1 MKLRK
6 LLAAVLVGVMTVSSL
21 AISAFAA
28 DEKATVPAP
37 GEFDPAGKD
46 YVAQMYVQTGGSWVF
61 RNTWADE
68 TYGTA
73 VGYENADKL
82 SNVEGETASVN
93 DGTFTDVKLEGNGT
107 YTVTLDKPNFTKT
120 AGGNT
125 TEPTNF
131 NLIGV
136 STNIPAS
143 ADASEGGPVKFTD
156 VKITVNDNLT
166 FTYPEGSCDPDAIAK
181 GSYISILG
189 VNIWNK
195 DICTDANAAL
205 GGEDVWPGTVDKIT
219 ITFTVAGFN
228 YDKAVEA
235 TTAEETTAAAADT
248 ATKAAG
254 TAKTDS
260 SSSNGL
266 PTPAIIGI
274 VAAVVV
280 VVVVIVVVATSKKK
294 KAN

>member
-28 DEKATVPAP
+28 DEKATVPTP

-68 TYGTA
+68 KYGA
-73 VGYENADKL
+73 AIGYENADKL

-107 YTVTLDKPNFTKT
+107 YTVTLDKPNFVKT
-120 AGGNT
+120 VDGKT
-125 TEPTNF
+125 TDPTNF

-156 VKITVNDNLT
+156 VKITVNDNLS
-166 FTYPEGSCDPDAIAK
+166 FTYPEGKCDPDAIAK

-195 DICTDANAAL
+195 DVCTDANAAL

-235 TTAEETTAAAADT
+235 TTAEETTAAADT
-248 ATKAAG
+248 ATKAD
-254 TAKTDS
+254 AKADS

-274 VAAVVV
+274 VVAVVV

>member
-28 DEKATVPAP
+28 DEKATVPTP

-46 YVAQMYVQTGGSWVF
+46 YVAQMYVQAGGSWVF

-68 TYGTA
+68 NYGAA

-82 SNVEGETASVN
+82 SNVEGETVSVN

-107 YTVTLDKPNFTKT
+107 YTVTLDKPNFVKSVDGKT
-120 AGGNT
+120 T
-125 TEPTNF
+125 DPTNF
-131 NLIGV
+131 NLIGI

-156 VKITVNDNLT
+156 VKITVNDNLS
-166 FTYPEGSCDPDAIAK
+166 FTYPEGKCDPDAIAK

-195 DICTDANAAL
+195 DVCTDANAAL

-235 TTAEETTAAAADT
+235 TTAEETTAAADT
-248 ATKAAG
+248 ATKAD
-254 TAKTDS
+254 AKADS

>member
-1 MKLRK
+1 MRLRK

-28 DEKATVPAP
+28 DEKATVPTP

-46 YVAQMYVQTGGSWVF
+46 YVAQMYVQAGGSWVF

-68 TYGTA
+68 KYGA
-73 VGYENADKL
+73 AIGYENADKL

-107 YTVTLDKPNFTKT
+107 YTVTLDKPNFVKT
-120 AGGNT
+120 VDGKT
-125 TEPTNF
+125 TDPTNF

-156 VKITVNDNLT
+156 VKITVNDNLS
-166 FTYPEGSCDPDAIAK
+166 FTYPEGKCDPDAIAK

-195 DICTDANAAL
+195 DVCTDANAAL

-235 TTAEETTAAAADT
+235 TTAEETTAAADT
-248 ATKAAG
+248 ATKAD
-254 TAKTDS
+254 AKADS

>member
-28 DEKATVPAP
+28 DEKGTVPAP
-37 GEFDPAGKD
+37 GEFDANGE
-46 YVAQMYVQTGGSWVF
+46 YVAQMYVQMDGSWVF
-61 RNTWADE
+61 RNKWNDKD
-68 TYGTA
+68 YGTA
-73 VGYENADKL
+73 MGYQYAGQL
-82 SNVEGETASVN
+82 SQVEGSNAVPY
-93 DGTFTDVKLEGNGT
+93 DGTFTDVKLQGNGT
-107 YTVTLDKPNFTKT
+107 YTLKLENPNFVKDVNGTKT
-120 AGGNT
+120 
-125 TEPTNF
+125 EPKKF
-131 NLIGV
+131 NMIGI

-143 ADASEGGPVKFTD
+143 AQDT
-156 VKITVNDNLT
+156 VKITDATLKINDSSMYTYTWKEALVDEEDEDYMLIPLLNVYNKKGDYDAVN
-166 FTYPEGSCDPDAIAK
+166 EQ
-181 GSYISILG
+181 
-189 VNIWNK
+189 
-195 DICTDANAAL
+195 L
-205 GGEDVWPGTVDKIT
+205 GGDDNTFMGEVTSIE
-219 ITFTVAGFN
+219 ITFTVSGFG

-235 TTAEETTAAAADT
+235 TTAEETTAAADT
-248 ATKAAG
+248 ATKAD
-254 TAKTDS
+254 AKADS

>member
-28 DEKATVPAP
+28 DEKATVPTP

-68 TYGTA
+68 KYGA
-73 VGYENADKL
+73 AIGYENADKL

-107 YTVTLDKPNFTKT
+107 YTVTLDKPNFVKT
-120 AGGNT
+120 VDGKT
-125 TEPTNF
+125 TDPTNF

-156 VKITVNDNLT
+156 VKITVNDNLS
-166 FTYPEGSCDPDAIAK
+166 FTYPEGKCDPDAIAK

-189 VNIWNK
+189 VNIWNT
-195 DICTDANAAL
+195 DVCTDANAAL

-235 TTAEETTAAAADT
+235 TTAEETTAAADT
-248 ATKAAG
+248 ATKAD
-254 TAKTDS
+254 AKADS

>member
-28 DEKATVPAP
+28 DEKGTVPAP
-37 GEFDPAGKD
+37 GEFDANGE
-46 YVAQMYVQTGGSWVF
+46 YVAQMYVQMDGSWVF
-61 RNTWADE
+61 RNKWNDKD
-68 TYGTA
+68 YGTA
-73 VGYENADKL
+73 MGYQYAGQL
-82 SNVEGETASVN
+82 SQVEGSNAVPY
-93 DGTFTDVKLEGNGT
+93 DGTFTDVKLQGNGT
-107 YTVTLDKPNFTKT
+107 YTLKLENPNFVKDVNGTKT
-120 AGGNT
+120 
-125 TEPTNF
+125 EPKRF
-131 NLIGV
+131 NMIGI

-143 ADASEGGPVKFTD
+143 AQDT
-156 VKITVNDNLT
+156 VKITDATLKINDSSVYTYTWKDALVDEEDKDYMLIPLHNVYNKKGDYDAVN
-166 FTYPEGSCDPDAIAK
+166 EQ
-181 GSYISILG
+181 
-189 VNIWNK
+189 
-195 DICTDANAAL
+195 L
-205 GGEDVWPGTVDKIT
+205 GGDESTFMGEVTSIE
-219 ITFTVAGFN
+219 ITFTVSGFG

-235 TTAEETTAAAADT
+235 TTAEETTAAADT
-248 ATKAAG
+248 ATKAD
-254 TAKTDS
+254 AKADS

>member
-28 DEKATVPAP
+28 DEKGTVPAP
-37 GEFDPAGKD
+37 GEFDANGE
-46 YVAQMYVQTGGSWVF
+46 YVAQMYVQMDGSWVF
-61 RNTWADE
+61 RNKWNDKD
-68 TYGTA
+68 YGTA
-73 VGYENADKL
+73 MGYQYAGQL
-82 SNVEGETASVN
+82 SQVEGSNAVPY
-93 DGTFTDVKLEGNGT
+93 DGTFTDVKLQGNGT
-107 YTVTLDKPNFTKT
+107 YTLKLENPNFVKDVNGTKT
-120 AGGNT
+120 
-125 TEPTNF
+125 EPKRF
-131 NLIGV
+131 NMIGI

-143 ADASEGGPVKFTD
+143 AQDT
-156 VKITVNDNLT
+156 VKITDATLKINDSSVYTYTWKDALVDEKDKDYMLIPLLNVYNKKGDYDAVN
-166 FTYPEGSCDPDAIAK
+166 EQ
-181 GSYISILG
+181 
-189 VNIWNK
+189 
-195 DICTDANAAL
+195 L
-205 GGEDVWPGTVDKIT
+205 GGDESTFMGEVTSIE
-219 ITFTVAGFN
+219 ITFTVSGFG

-235 TTAEETTAAAADT
+235 TTAEETTAAADT
-248 ATKAAG
+248 ATKAD
-254 TAKTDS
+254 AKADS

>member
-28 DEKATVPAP
+28 DEKGTVPAP
-37 GEFDPAGKD
+37 GEFDANGE
-46 YVAQMYVQTGGSWVF
+46 YVAQMYVQMDGSWVF
-61 RNTWADE
+61 RNKWNDKD
-68 TYGTA
+68 YGTA
-73 VGYENADKL
+73 MGYQYAGQL
-82 SNVEGETASVN
+82 SQVEGSNAVPY
-93 DGTFTDVKLEGNGT
+93 DGTFTDVKLQGNGT
-107 YTVTLDKPNFTKT
+107 YTLKLENPNFVKDVNGTKT
-120 AGGNT
+120 
-125 TEPTNF
+125 EPKRF
-131 NLIGV
+131 NMIGI

-143 ADASEGGPVKFTD
+143 AQDT
-156 VKITVNDNLT
+156 VKITDATLKINDSSVYTYTWKDALVNEEDKDYMLIPLLNV
-166 FTYPEGSCDPDAIAK
+166 YNKKGDYDA
-181 GSYISILG
+181 
-189 VNIWNK
+189 VNEQ
-195 DICTDANAAL
+195 L
-205 GGEDVWPGTVDKIT
+205 GGDESTFMGEVTSIE
-219 ITFTVAGFN
+219 ITFTVSGFG

-235 TTAEETTAAAADT
+235 TTAEETTAAADT
-248 ATKAAG
+248 ATKAD
-254 TAKTDS
+254 AKADS

>member
-28 DEKATVPAP
+28 DEKATVPTP

-68 TYGTA
+68 KYGA
-73 VGYENADKL
+73 AIGYENADKL

-107 YTVTLDKPNFTKT
+107 YTVTLDKPNFVKT
-120 AGGNT
+120 VDGKT
-125 TEPTNF
+125 TDPTNF

-156 VKITVNDNLT
+156 VKITVNDNLS
-166 FTYPEGSCDPDAIAK
+166 FTYPEGKCDPDAIAK

-189 VNIWNK
+189 VNIWNN
-195 DICTDANAAL
+195 DVCTDANAAL

-235 TTAEETTAAAADT
+235 TTAEETTAAADT
-248 ATKAAG
+248 ATKAD
-254 TAKTDS
+254 AKADS

>member
-28 DEKATVPAP
+28 DEKATVPTP

-46 YVAQMYVQTGGSWVF
+46 YVAQMYVQAGGSWVF

-68 TYGTA
+68 NYGAA

-82 SNVEGETASVN
+82 SNVEGETVSVN

-107 YTVTLDKPNFTKT
+107 YTVTLDKPNFVKSVDGKT
-120 AGGNT
+120 T
-125 TEPTNF
+125 DPTNF

-156 VKITVNDNLT
+156 VKITVNDNLS
-166 FTYPEGSCDPDAIAK
+166 FTYPEGKCDPDAIAK

-195 DICTDANAAL
+195 DVCTDANAAL

-235 TTAEETTAAAADT
+235 TTAEETTAAADT
-248 ATKAAG
+248 ATKAD
-254 TAKTDS
+254 AKADS

>member
-28 DEKATVPAP
+28 DEKGTVPAP
-37 GEFDPAGKD
+37 GEFDANGE
-46 YVAQMYVQTGGSWVF
+46 YVAQMYVQMDGSWVF
-61 RNTWADE
+61 RNKWDDKD
-68 TYGTA
+68 YGTA
-73 VGYENADKL
+73 MGYQYAGQL
-82 SNVEGETASVN
+82 SQVEGENAVPY
-93 DGTFTDVKLEGNGT
+93 DGTFTDVKLQGNGT
-107 YTVTLDKPNFTKT
+107 YTLKLENPNFVKDVDGTKT
-120 AGGNT
+120 
-125 TEPTNF
+125 EPKRF
-131 NLIGV
+131 NMIGI

-143 ADASEGGPVKFTD
+143 AQDK
-156 VKITVNDNLT
+156 VKITDATLKINDSSVYTYTWKDALVDEEDEDYMLIPLLNVYNDKGDYDAVN
-166 FTYPEGSCDPDAIAK
+166 EQ
-181 GSYISILG
+181 
-189 VNIWNK
+189 
-195 DICTDANAAL
+195 L
-205 GGEDVWPGTVDKIT
+205 GGDESTFMGEVTSIE
-219 ITFTVAGFN
+219 ITFTVSGFG

-235 TTAEETTAAAADT
+235 TTAEETTAAADT
-248 ATKAAG
+248 ATKAD
-254 TAKTDS
+254 AKADS

>member
-28 DEKATVPAP
+28 DEKGTVPAP
-37 GEFDPAGKD
+37 GEFDANGE
-46 YVAQMYVQTGGSWVF
+46 YVAQMYVQMDGSWVF
-61 RNTWADE
+61 RNKWNDKD
-68 TYGTA
+68 YGTA
-73 VGYENADKL
+73 MGYQYAGQL
-82 SNVEGETASVN
+82 SQVEGSNAVPY
-93 DGTFTDVKLEGNGT
+93 DGTFTDVKLQGNGT
-107 YTVTLDKPNFTKT
+107 YTLKLENPNFVKDVNGTKT
-120 AGGNT
+120 
-125 TEPTNF
+125 EPKRF
-131 NLIGV
+131 NMIGI

-143 ADASEGGPVKFTD
+143 AQDT
-156 VKITVNDNLT
+156 VKITDATLKINDSSVYTYTWKDALVDEEDKDYMLIPLLNVYNKKGDYDAVN
-166 FTYPEGSCDPDAIAK
+166 EQ
-181 GSYISILG
+181 
-189 VNIWNK
+189 
-195 DICTDANAAL
+195 L
-205 GGEDVWPGTVDKIT
+205 GGDESTFMGEVTSIE
-219 ITFTVAGFN
+219 ITFTVSGFG

-235 TTAEETTAAAADT
+235 TTAEETTAAADT
-248 ATKAAG
+248 ATKAD
-254 TAKTDS
+254 AKADS

>member
-28 DEKATVPAP
+28 DEKATVPTP

-68 TYGTA
+68 KYGA
-73 VGYENADKL
+73 AIGYENADKL

-107 YTVTLDKPNFTKT
+107 YTVTLDKPNFVKT
-120 AGGNT
+120 VDGKT
-125 TEPTNF
+125 TDPTNF

-156 VKITVNDNLT
+156 VKITVNDNLS
-166 FTYPEGSCDPDAIAK
+166 FTYPEGKCDPDAIAK

-195 DICTDANAAL
+195 DVCTDANAAL

-235 TTAEETTAAAADT
+235 TTAEETTAAADT
-248 ATKAAG
+248 ATKAD
-254 TAKTDS
+254 AKADS

>member
-37 GEFDPAGKD
+37 GEFDPDSKD
-46 YVAQMYVQTGGSWVF
+46 YVAQMYVQVGGSWVF

-68 TYGTA
+68 SYGTA

-82 SNVEGETASVN
+82 SNVENNVVSVN

-107 YTVTLDKPNFTKT
+107 YTVTLDKPNFVKT
-120 AGGNT
+120 VDGNT

-143 ADASEGGPVKFTD
+143 ADSTEGGPVKFTD

-166 FTYPEGSCDPDAIAK
+166 YTYAEGVCDPDAITK

-195 DICTDANAAL
+195 EACVDANEAL
-205 GGEDVWPGTVDKIT
+205 GTEDTWPGTVDKIT
-219 ITFTVAGFN
+219 VTFTVSGFN
-228 YDKAVEA
+228 YDKAVEE
-235 TTAEETTAAAADT
+235 TTAEETTAAPADT
-248 ATKAAG
+248 ATKAAD
-254 TAKTDS
+254 TAKSD

-266 PTPAIIGI
+266 PTAAIIGI

>member
-28 DEKATVPAP
+28 DEKGTVPAP
-37 GEFDPAGKD
+37 GEFDANGE
-46 YVAQMYVQTGGSWVF
+46 YVAQMYVQMDGSWVF
-61 RNTWADE
+61 RNKWNDKD
-68 TYGTA
+68 YGTA
-73 VGYENADKL
+73 MGYQYAGQL
-82 SNVEGETASVN
+82 SQVEGSNAVLY
-93 DGTFTDVKLEGNGT
+93 DGTFTDVKLQGNGT
-107 YTVTLDKPNFTKT
+107 YTLKLENPNFVKDVNGTKT
-120 AGGNT
+120 
-125 TEPTNF
+125 EPKRF
-131 NLIGV
+131 NMIGI

-143 ADASEGGPVKFTD
+143 AQDT
-156 VKITVNDNLT
+156 VKITDATLKINDSSVYTYTWKDALVDEEDKDYMLIPLLNVYNKKGDYDAVN
-166 FTYPEGSCDPDAIAK
+166 EQ
-181 GSYISILG
+181 
-189 VNIWNK
+189 
-195 DICTDANAAL
+195 L
-205 GGEDVWPGTVDKIT
+205 GGDESTFMGEVTSIE
-219 ITFTVAGFN
+219 ITFTVSGFG

-235 TTAEETTAAAADT
+235 TTAEETTAAADT
-248 ATKAAG
+248 ATKAD
-254 TAKTDS
+254 AKADS

>member
-28 DEKATVPAP
+28 DEKGTVPAP
-37 GEFDPAGKD
+37 GEFDANGE
-46 YVAQMYVQTGGSWVF
+46 YVAQMYVQMDGSWVF
-61 RNTWADE
+61 RNKWDDKD
-68 TYGTA
+68 YGTA
-73 VGYENADKL
+73 MGYQYAGQL
-82 SNVEGETASVN
+82 SQVEGENAVPY
-93 DGTFTDVKLEGNGT
+93 DGTFTDVKLQGNGT
-107 YTVTLDKPNFTKT
+107 YTLKLENPNFVKDVNGTKT
-120 AGGNT
+120 
-125 TEPTNF
+125 EPKRF
-131 NLIGV
+131 NMIGI

-143 ADASEGGPVKFTD
+143 AQDK
-156 VKITVNDNLT
+156 VKITDATLKINDSSVYTYTWKDALVDEEDKDYMLIPLLNVYNKKGDYDAVN
-166 FTYPEGSCDPDAIAK
+166 EQ
-181 GSYISILG
+181 
-189 VNIWNK
+189 
-195 DICTDANAAL
+195 L
-205 GGEDVWPGTVDKIT
+205 GGDESTFMGEVTSIE
-219 ITFTVAGFN
+219 ITFTVSGFG

-235 TTAEETTAAAADT
+235 TTAEETTAAADT
-248 ATKAAG
+248 ATKAD
-254 TAKTDS
+254 AKADS

>member
-1 MKLRK
+1 MRLRK

-28 DEKATVPAP
+28 DEKGTVPAP
-37 GEFDPAGKD
+37 GEFDANGE
-46 YVAQMYVQTGGSWVF
+46 YVAQMYVQMDGSWVF
-61 RNTWADE
+61 RNKWDDKD
-68 TYGTA
+68 YGTA
-73 VGYENADKL
+73 MGYQYAGQL
-82 SNVEGETASVN
+82 SQVEGENAVPY
-93 DGTFTDVKLEGNGT
+93 DGTFTDVTLKGNGT
-107 YTVTLDKPNFTKT
+107 YTIKLENPNFVKDVNGTKT
-120 AGGNT
+120 
-125 TEPTNF
+125 EPKRF
-131 NLIGV
+131 NMIGI

-143 ADASEGGPVKFTD
+143 AQDT
-156 VKITVNDNLT
+156 VKITDATIKINDSSMYTYTWKEALVDEEDEDYMLIPLLNVYNDKGDYDAVN
-166 FTYPEGSCDPDAIAK
+166 EQ
-181 GSYISILG
+181 
-189 VNIWNK
+189 
-195 DICTDANAAL
+195 L
-205 GGEDVWPGTVDKIT
+205 GGDESTFMGEVTSIE
-219 ITFTVAGFN
+219 ITFTVSGFG

-248 ATKAAG
+248 ATKAAD

>member
-28 DEKATVPAP
+28 DEKGTVPAP
-37 GEFDPAGKD
+37 GEFDANGE
-46 YVAQMYVQTGGSWVF
+46 YVAQMYVQMDGSWVF
-61 RNTWADE
+61 RNKWNDKD
-68 TYGTA
+68 YGTA
-73 VGYENADKL
+73 MGYQYAGQL
-82 SNVEGETASVN
+82 SQVEGSNAVPY
-93 DGTFTDVKLEGNGT
+93 DGTFTDVKLQGNGT
-107 YTVTLDKPNFTKT
+107 YTLKLENPNFVKDVNGTKT
-120 AGGNT
+120 
-125 TEPTNF
+125 EPKKF
-131 NLIGV
+131 NMIGI

-143 ADASEGGPVKFTD
+143 AQDK
-156 VKITVNDNLT
+156 VKITDATLKINDSSMYTYTWKEALVDEEDEDYMLIPLLNVYNKKGDYDAVN
-166 FTYPEGSCDPDAIAK
+166 EQ
-181 GSYISILG
+181 
-189 VNIWNK
+189 
-195 DICTDANAAL
+195 L
-205 GGEDVWPGTVDKIT
+205 GGDDNTFMGEVTSIE
-219 ITFTVAGFN
+219 ITFTVSGFG

-235 TTAEETTAAAADT
+235 TTAEETTAAADT
-248 ATKAAG
+248 ATKAD
-254 TAKTDS
+254 AKADS

>member
-28 DEKATVPAP
+28 DEKATVPTP

-68 TYGTA
+68 KYGA
-73 VGYENADKL
+73 AIGYENADKL
-82 SNVEGETASVN
+82 SNVEGKTASVN

-107 YTVTLDKPNFTKT
+107 YTVTLDKPNFVKT
-120 AGGNT
+120 VDGKT
-125 TEPTNF
+125 TDPTNF

-156 VKITVNDNLT
+156 VKITVNDNLS
-166 FTYPEGSCDPDAIAK
+166 FTYPEGKCDPDAIAK

-195 DICTDANAAL
+195 DVCTDANAAL

-235 TTAEETTAAAADT
+235 TTAEETTAAADT
-248 ATKAAG
+248 ATKAD
-254 TAKTDS
+254 AKADS